1 MTKIIKYLTLC
12 AAAVLSVSCSSHDA
26 EIPVAPVT
34 GPEAGYMAGFIIT
47 LDSGEGAMSRLAS
60 RTPSTGDYEAGT
72 ASENYIDIDGKD
84 FKILFFDNQDK
95 YIGALE
101 NVLVIIESN
110 DGLMKRY
117 RVNGTVPVSVV
128 EDAGREFKMMMLA
141 NWHHSYPQM
150 SEGMSL
156 DEVASSAA
164 AVYPFDYK
172 LDQSVGAQRPIP
184 MFGVSDLITGLE
196 FSPGWNTD
204 LGTLH
209 MLRAYAKVRVRAGAG
224 SLPITSVQLTRGN
237 SSGYCAPIGVSRQ
250 SDYVHGRYDRDYW
263 RIPSIPADATVKTD
277 IEFVNNSG
285 EWTLYVPEFVN
296 LGSDALGNPDP
307 RNPLEASQRARVKV
321 TFDGHTRPEY
331 VDFKYYDTPP
341 AHAGED
347 AKVGDHFDLLRNT
360 VYDFTVRKLIGDA
373 EVEVEVDIQ
382 PYAEQVLKPDF
393 GLMRDEQGDL
403 MIKPEKDVNGKDS
416 LPEFF
421 TQYLG
426 KYHKELPFP
435 LESLVEGDYY
445 AIHRGQDG
453 EMANAEIWL
462 KDIDGAHVLE
472 NFRPVDDND
481 ENCSTRKVELYF
493 GLEKYEYNKDK
504 DGDRRLAHFS
514 NHWTVVLDRKDFTV
528 FKSPDNKERY
538 EVGSF
543 DKDNPG
549 ELYIVANPGEDD
561 DYYYFIKVVDGVIT
575 NEKVSVPKKEP
586 EETEETE

>member
-1 MTKIIKYLTLC
+1 MFKPSFLLTIF
-12 AAAVLSVSCSSHDA
+12 AALLLSVSCSM
-26 EIPVAPVT
+26 
-34 GPEAGYMAGFIIT
+34 EADVDMSLSSGNEMVKRVYKAGFTIM
-47 LDSGEGAMSRLAS
+47 LDGDNSLSRMASRAPGEG
-60 RTPSTGDYEAGT
+60 YEAGSM
-72 ASENYIDIDGKD
+72 AENYINLSDTDFRVFLFDKD
-84 FKILFFDNQDK
+84 DK
-95 YIGALE
+95 YITSL
-101 NVLVIIESN
+101 N
-110 DGLMKRY
+110 DIAIQVVDVTGNMKRY
-117 RVNGTVPVSVV
+117 QVNGSVTKESV
-128 EDAGREFKMMMLA
+128 DEIDGQLKVMMLA
-141 NWHHSYPQM
+141 NWHHSYPQPVA
-150 SEGMSL
+150 GTSL
-156 DEVASSAA
+156 SQIATSAQ
-164 AVYPFDYK
+164 AVFDFDYEK
-172 LDQSVGAQRPIP
+172 DQNVGFERPIP

-224 SLPITSVQLTRGN
+224 SLPITSVKLTRGN
-237 SSGYCAPIGVSRQ
+237 TSGYCAPVGVSCQ

-263 RIPSIPADATVKTD
+263 RIPSIPTDATKTD

-296 LGSDALGNPDP
+296 LGSDASGNPDP
-307 RNPLEASQRARVKV
+307 RNPLEASQRARIKV

-341 AHAGED
+341 AYAGED

-360 VYDFTVRKLIGDA
+360 VYDFTLRKLTGDA
-373 EVEVEVDIQ
+373 YVDVEVDIQ

-421 TQYLG
+421 TQYLD

-453 EMANAEIWL
+453 LMANAEIWL

-504 DGDRRLAHFS
+504 YGDRRLAHFS

-528 FKSPDNKERY
+528 FKSPDNKVRY

-549 ELYIVANPGEDD
+549 ELYIVANPAEDD
-561 DYYYFIKVVDGVIT
+561 DYYYFIKVVDGEIT
-575 NEKVSVPKKEP
+575 DEKVSVPKKEP
-586 EETEETE
+586 EETE